1 MGGEI
6 LDKLNHRSML
16 GAERTR
22 QLTTV
27 TEHFLD
33 KFLEC
38 TSPTAMA
45 PHQTSAFF
53 FTDFLPFLIAIID
66 HLHIFHL
73 VFTKCFKNTWAIKI
87 LY

>member
-6 LDKLNHRSML
+6 LDKLNHRCVL
-16 GAERTR
+16 GAERTKK
-22 QLTTV
+22 LTTV
-27 TEHFLD
+27 REHFVD

>member
-6 LDKLNHRSML
+6 LDKLNHRCVL

-22 QLTTV
+22 RLTTV
-27 TEHFLD
+27 TEHFVD

-45 PHQTSAFF
+45 AFF